1 MKNKALGAGAGA
13 VFSLL
18 VILILGMVHP
28 LGAGLKAGA
37 ELRIVTK
44 DGTKVKG
51 ELLAVK
57 ARTLI
62 INSAYDVSGISL
74 SLDEI
79 RDLAMVGE
87 KSKTLSG
94 FGIGLL
100 AGTMTGALG
109 GLLVSV
115 PQNSFVGQGAYVA
128 GFAGLG
134 ALAGALVG
142 LIAGSAM
149 HQAEPLIVGYEY
161 QLEPD
166 ALLKKLR
173 AAAKDPEYR

>member
-1 MKNKALGAGAGA
+1 MKNKAFGAGSGA

-18 VILILGMVHP
+18 VIFILGMVHP

-37 ELRIVTK
+37 QVRIVAK
-44 DGTKVKG
+44 DGTKVQG

-57 ARTLI
+57 GRTLLI
-62 INSAYDVSGISL
+62 KNSDDESGISL
-74 SLDEI
+74 ALDEV
-79 RDLAMVGE
+79 RDLAMVG
-87 KSKTLSG
+87 KKTKALSG

-100 AGTMTGALG
+100 GGALAG
-109 GLLVSV
+109 GLVGACVSV

-142 LIAGSAM
+142 LIAGSDM

-173 AAAKDPEYR
+173 AAAKDPDYR